1 VRKNSL
7 LPISIII
14 PVYQAAPRLKQ
25 HLEAL
30 EELSGLV
37 HEFIWVITKSP
48 DSSCR
53 LAKKAAEK
61 LGGLILERPKGLYP
75 AWNAG
80 LAKAKAPFIYISTV
94 GDVIRPEGLAA
105 LLSTLKAT
113 QADVVISPPEM
124 HPASE
129 KTRQASIDW
138 PVFRFASFF
147 RAHEGKRIPTDKAV
161 LVQILSGASSILGS
175 CASCLFRASV
185 FQDGD
190 FPVNHFHYG
199 DTAWVYQHLPSIS
212 LAYYPA
218 KVAQFWMQNPLG
230 KRIVHKQQVYEMMT
244 SLGEHLP
251 TDQKAQVLSLIDA
264 SKRLDLLRG
273 DKPRA
278 GWWWHPTAWQARW
291 RRNNMK
297 KVLLKDLAQP
307 K

>member
-1 VRKNSL
+1 MRKNSL

-30 EELSGLV
+30 ESLSGLV
-37 HEFIWVITKSP
+37 HEFIWVITESP

-53 LAKKAAEK
+53 LAKKAAKK

-105 LLSTLKAT
+105 LLSTLQST

-124 HPASE
+124 SPASE
-129 KTRQASIDW
+129 KTRLATLDW

-147 RAHEGKRIPTDKAV
+147 RAYEEKRIPVDKAV

-185 FQDGD
+185 FQAGV
-190 FPVNHFHYG
+190 FPANHFHYG

-212 LAYYPA
+212 LTYYHA
-218 KVAQFWMQNPLG
+218 KVAQFWVHISEG
-230 KRIVHKQQVYEMMT
+230 KRVVHKQQVYSMMS
-244 SLGEHLP
+244 SLVEYLP
-251 TDQKAQVLSLIDA
+251 PDQKAQVLSLIDA
-264 SKRLDLLRG
+264 SKILDLLRG
-273 DKPRA
+273 EKPKA
-278 GWWWHPTAWQARW
+278 GWWLHPAAWQARW
-291 RRNNMK
+291 KKNKMK
-297 KVLLKDLAQP
+297 RALIQRLERF
-307 K
+307 

>member
-1 VRKNSL
+1 MRKESL

-30 EELSGLV
+30 QSLSGLV

-53 LAKKAAEK
+53 LAKAAAKK
-61 LGGLILERPKGLYP
+61 LGGLIIERPRGLYP

-94 GDVIRPEGLAA
+94 VDVIQPEGLAA
-105 LLSTLKAT
+105 LLSTLEAT

-124 HPASE
+124 HPASK
-129 KTRQASIDW
+129 KTQQACLDW

-147 RAHEGKRIPTDKAV
+147 RAYEGKKIPSDKAV

-185 FQDGD
+185 FKAGD
-190 FPVNHFHYG
+190 FSANHYHYG

-218 KVAQFWMQNPLG
+218 KVAQFWMQSSQN
-230 KRIVHKQQVYEMMT
+230 KRIVHKQQVYEMMN
-244 SLGEHLP
+244 SLLRYLP
-251 TDQKAQVLSLIDA
+251 PDQKAGVLSLIDA
-264 SKRLDLLRG
+264 SKQLDFLRG
-273 DKPRA
+273 DKPKA
-278 GWWWHPTAWQARW
+278 GWWCNPAAWVYRW
-291 RRNNMK
+291 RRQSSLK
-297 KVLLKDLAQP
+297 LLLQYLKP
-307 K
+307 S